1 MRMPWEDESGPM
13 NIRQIEIKIG
23 LANPVKL
30 LHVSD
35 THLSFADGR
44 DNRRKRSLAERRR
57 VTFGDEND
65 RCRRFLRE
73 AVQYAQ
79 DSGALLVHTGD
90 LIDFVSHQNL
100 DIAKDILG
108 ASDYFF
114 VPGNH
119 EFSKYVG
126 EAEETEAYKM
136 GSLPLVQSHFRD
148 DLRFCSRVAGGVNL
162 VGIDNVYYHMYADQ
176 FERLK
181 AEAARGL
188 PILLL
193 MHTPLYTPE
202 LFHEMTVTRGEA
214 TADIMGCPEE
224 LMRNYSP
231 ERYAQQAA
239 APLDFEIIEYIK
251 TQPLVKS
258 VLAGHLHFFHQSA
271 LRGGVTQYIA
281 GGGFQGEAIEYMLR

>member
-1 MRMPWEDESGPM
+1 MR
-13 NIRQIEIKIG
+13 IG

-35 THLSFADGR
+35 THLSFADRR

-100 DIAKDILG
+100 DIAKEILG
-108 ASDYFF
+108 PSGYFF

-136 GSLPLVQSHFRD
+136 DSLPLVQSYFRD
-148 DLRFCSRVAGGVNL
+148 DLRFCARVVGGVNL
-162 VGIDNVYYHMYADQ
+162 VGIDNVYYHMNADQ
-176 FERLK
+176 FQRLK

-193 MHTPLYTPE
+193 MHTPLYTTE
-202 LFHEMTVTRGEA
+202 LFHEMVDARGEA

-224 LMRNYSP
+224 LMRNYTP
-231 ERYAQQAA
+231 ERYTQQAA

-251 TQPLVKS
+251 SQPLVKA
-258 VLAGHLHFFHQSA
+258 VLAGHLHFFHQSV
-271 LRGGVTQYIA
+271 LCGGVTQYIA
-281 GGGFQGEAIEYMLR
+281 GGGFQGEAIEYTLR